1 MPSLTTIND
10 LNKLASDEKLIVL
23 LEVEIPSTSTL
34 YLANYNANVT
44 FLGNE
49 YQAFLFNMGEIT
61 SGKGEVPQFE
71 IKIDNTSRGI
81 NSLMMDY
88 DIYLKANGIEG
99 NQIYANII
107 VVNTV
112 DLSDYVLKERFEL
125 VSWDMDSKFASFKL
139 GASNPF
145 TQKYPLRAIYS
156 SICQWKFKS
165 SQCGYSGSATTCDK
179 TLVRCRELGNSARI
193 GAFPGVQS

>member
-1 MPSLTTIND
+1 MPTLNTIND

-23 LEVEIPSTSTL
+23 LEVEIPSSDVL

-49 YQAFLFNMGEIT
+49 YQAFLFTMGEIT
-61 SGKGEVPQFE
+61 SSKGEVPQFE

-81 NSLMMDY
+81 NSLMIDY
-88 DIYLKANGIEG
+88 DIYLKQNGIEG
-99 NQIYANII
+99 NKIFANII

-125 VSWDMDSKFASFKL
+125 VSWDIDNHFASFKL
-139 GASNPF
+139 GAENPF
-145 TQKYPLRAIYS
+145 MRNYPLRQIYS
-156 SICQWKFKS
+156 DFCQFKFKGS
-165 SQCGYSGSATTCDK
+165 ACSYSGSATSCDK
-179 TLVRCRELGNSARI
+179 TLTTCRNLGNQARYGGFYGI
-193 GAFPGVQS
+193 KS

>member
-1 MPSLTTIND
+1 MPSLATIND
-10 LNKLASDEKLIVL
+10 LNKLASDEKLIEL
-23 LEVEIPSTSTL
+23 LEVEIPSSDVL

-49 YQAFLFNMGEIT
+49 YQAFLFTMGEIT
-61 SGKGEVPQFE
+61 SSKGEVPQFE

-145 TQKYPLRAIYS
+145 TQKYPLRQIYADF
-156 SICQWKFKS
+156 CQWKFKS
-165 SQCGYSGSATTCDK
+165 SQCGYSGSATSCDK
-179 TLVRCRELGNSARI
+179 SLAFCRSLNNSPRFGGFA
-193 GAFPGVQS
+193 GVKS

>member
-1 MPSLTTIND
+1 MTLTTIND
-10 LNKLASDEKLIVL
+10 LNKLASNEKLIVL
-23 LEVEIPSTSTL
+23 LEVEIPSSDIL

-44 FLGNE
+44 FLGNK

-145 TQKYPLRAIYS
+145 TQKYPSRAIYADF
-156 SICQWKFKS
+156 CQWKFKS
-165 SQCGYSGSATTCDK
+165 LQCGYSGAKISCDK
-179 TLVRCRELGNSARI
+179 SLTRCRQLSNSPRF
-193 GAFPGVQS
+193 GGFNGVKS

>member
-1 MPSLTTIND
+1 MPTLTTIND
-10 LNKLASDEKLIVL
+10 LNKLASNEKLIVL
-23 LEVEIPSTSTL
+23 LEVEIPSSDIL

-125 VSWDMDSKFASFKL
+125 VSWDMDSHFASFKL

-145 TQKYPLRAIYS
+145 TQKYPLRQIYADF
-156 SICQWKFKS
+156 CQFKFKGTA
-165 SQCGYSGSATTCDK
+165 CAYSGLVTSCDK
-179 TLVRCRELGNSARI
+179 TLTTCRSLNNSPRFGGFA
-193 GAFPGVQS
+193 GVKS

>member
-1 MPSLTTIND
+1 MTLSTIND
-10 LNKLASDEKLIVL
+10 LNKLASDESLVVL
-23 LEVEIPSTSTL
+23 LEVEIPSSDIL
-34 YLANYNANVT
+34 YLANYNADIT
-44 FLGNE
+44 FLGNT
-49 YQAFLFNMGEIT
+49 YQAFLFQMGEI
-61 SGKGEVPQFE
+61 SSSRGEVPQFE

-125 VSWDMDSKFASFKL
+125 VSWDMDCNFASFKL

-145 TQKYPLRAIYS
+145 MQKYPSRAIYAS
-156 SICQWKFKS
+156 VCQWKFKS
-165 SQCGYSGSATTCDK
+165 TQCSYSGSETVCDK
-179 TLVRCRELGNSARI
+179 TLERCRQLGNSARI
-193 GAFPGVQS
+193 GAFPGVKS

>member
-1 MPSLTTIND
+1 MTLSTIND
-10 LNKLASDEKLIVL
+10 LNKLASDESLVVL
-23 LEVEIPSTSTL
+23 LEVEIPSSDVL
-34 YLANYNANVT
+34 YLANYNADIT
-44 FLGNE
+44 FLGNS
-49 YQAFLFNMGEIT
+49 YQAFLFQMGEI
-61 SGKGEVPQFE
+61 SSSRGEVPQFE

-125 VSWDMDSKFASFKL
+125 VSWDIDSHFASFKL

-145 TQKYPLRAIYS
+145 TLKYPCRAIYADF
-156 SICQWKFKS
+156 CQWKFKS
-165 SQCGYSGSATTCDK
+165 LQCGYSGVETSCDK
-179 TLVRCRELGNSARI
+179 SLTRCRQLSNSPRF
-193 GAFPGVQS
+193 GGFNGVKS

>member
-1 MPSLTTIND
+1 MPTLTTIND

-23 LEVEIPSTSTL
+23 LEVEIPSSDVL

-49 YQAFLFNMGEIT
+49 YQAFLFQMGEIN
-61 SGKGEVPQFE
+61 SSRGEVPQFE

-145 TQKYPLRAIYS
+145 TLKYPSRAIYADF
-156 SICQWKFKS
+156 CQWKFKS
-165 SQCGYSGSATTCDK
+165 LQCGYSGVETTCDK
-179 TLVRCRELGNSARI
+179 SLIKCRQLSNSPRF
-193 GAFPGVQS
+193 GGFNGVKS

>member
-1 MPSLTTIND
+1 MPSLVTIND
-10 LNKLASDEKLIVL
+10 LNKLASNESLIVL
-23 LEVEIPSTSTL
+23 LEIEIPSSDVL
-34 YLANYNANVT
+34 YLANYNENIT

-61 SGKGEVPQFE
+61 SAKGEIPQFE

-125 VSWDMDSKFASFKL
+125 VSWDMDANFASFKL
-139 GASNPF
+139 GAENPF
-145 TQKYPLRAIYS
+145 MRNYPLRQIYS
-156 SICQWKFKS
+156 DFCQWKFKS
-165 SQCGYSGSATTCDK
+165 LQCGYSGSATSCDK
-179 TLVRCRELGNSARI
+179 SLANCRLLNNSSRFGGFQGI
-193 GAFPGVQS
+193 RS

>member
-1 MPSLTTIND
+1 MTLQTIKDLND
-10 LNKLASDEKLIVL
+10 LGGDSVL
-23 LEVEIPSTSTL
+23 LVALKITIPSTPII
-34 YLANYNANVT
+34 YLVRNGEAVT
-44 FLGNE
+44 FQGNE
-49 YQAFLFNMGEIT
+49 YQPFEFTIGEIT
-61 SGKGEVPQFE
+61 SGKGETPQLQLQ
-71 IKIDNTSRGI
+71 IDNTSRGI

-125 VSWDMDSKFASFKL
+125 VSWDMDAHFASFKL

-145 TQKYPLRAIYS
+145 MQKYPLRQIYADF
-156 SICQWKFKS
+156 CQWKFKS
-165 SQCGYSGSATTCDK
+165 SQCAYSGSAISCDK
-179 TLVRCRELGNSARI
+179 SLTFCRSLNNSPRFGGFA
-193 GAFPGVQS
+193 GVKS

>member
-1 MPSLTTIND
+1 MTLTTIND

-23 LEVEIPSTSTL
+23 LEVEIPSSDVL

-125 VSWDMDSKFASFKL
+125 VSWDMDSHFASFKL

-145 TQKYPLRAIYS
+145 TLKYPLRSIYADF
-156 SICQWKFKS
+156 CQFKFKGTA
-165 SQCGYSGSATTCDK
+165 CAYSGSATSCDK
-179 TLVRCRELGNSARI
+179 MLLTCRTLNNSSRF
-193 GAFPGVQS
+193 GGYPGISS

>member
-1 MPSLTTIND
+1 MTLATIND
-10 LNKLASDEKLIVL
+10 LNKLATNEKLIVL

-44 FLGNE
+44 FLGNT

-99 NQIYANII
+99 NQIFANII

-156 SICQWKFKS
+156 DFCQFKFKS
-165 SQCGYSGSATTCDK
+165 LQCSYSGAESSCDK
-179 TLVRCRELGNSARI
+179 SLSNCRLLNNSSRFGGFQGI
-193 GAFPGVQS
+193 RS

>member
-1 MPSLTTIND
+1 MTLTTIND

-23 LEVEIPSTSTL
+23 LEVEIPSSDIL
-34 YLANYNANVT
+34 YLANYNADIT
-44 FLGNE
+44 FLGNT

-125 VSWDMDSKFASFKL
+125 VSWDMDCNFASFKL

-145 TQKYPLRAIYS
+145 MQKYPSRAIYADF
-156 SICQWKFKS
+156 CQWKFKS
-165 SQCGYSGSATTCDK
+165 SQCGYSGAETSCDK
-179 TLVRCRELGNSARI
+179 SLTFCRSLNNSPRF
-193 GAFPGVQS
+193 GGFNGVKS